1 MYLSLIYILKDLEET
16 LVHLLT
22 LVVLG
27 LRCCARFRLAA
38 ASAGLRFGSR
48 VRFPRCSGVSSRGAQ
63 TLGRRSFGSG
73 SNGLSRVVPGLWS
86 TGSVVVAQ
94 ELSFSE
100 TSSRTRDRTRVSC
113 IERWAAHHWATRE
126 APVLFVITFPV
137 SSLPPRDPRL

>member
-48 VRFPRCSGVSSRGAQ
+48 VRFRVAAASLLAERRRWGAGASGVAAMGSVGWFLGSGAQ
-63 TLGRRSFGSG
+63 
-73 SNGLSRVVPGLWS
+73 
-86 TGSVVVAQ
+86 AQ
-94 ELSFSE
+94 S
-100 TSSRTRDRTRVSC
+100 
-113 IERWAAHHWATRE
+113 
-126 APVLFVITFPV
+126 
-137 SSLPPRDPRL
+137 